1 MRRKA
6 LKHIL
11 AATDGE
17 ARSDAALRVA
27 QTLADRDGAFVEI
40 VSVFTP
46 RIAVPRWSPADP
58 ELRCEVRDR
67 HAAAEQFSRVWRQA
81 RSRLHLPWPIL
92 FRVGSVPQVIAE
104 IARSAGADLVVI
116 GRAPDCQC
124 GARAPRAHTAEQL
137 AIASDTPILALPQRS
152 GDSLPRIA
160 VVALDDSGASHRA
173 AQLTRAVLAR
183 HGVVHAAK
191 RAASRDLLALCD
203 ALGAELLAVPV
214 AGDSALVR
222 SLMGGQVAELLARA
236 RCAVLVTPSPSNDGA
251 RVEVSLA
258 SPEHAAAAATV
269 VPAVSLPLSRIPH
282 PARDGRAFAVTV
294 CAPSRYR

>member
-17 ARSDAALRVA
+17 ARSDTALQVA
-27 QTLADRDGAFVEI
+27 QALAERDGAFVEI

-46 RIAVPRWSPADP
+46 RIAVPRWCPADP

-81 RSRLHLPWPIL
+81 RSKLQLPWPIL
-92 FRVGSVPQVIAE
+92 FRVGAVPLVIAE
-104 IARSAGADLVVI
+104 LARSGHADLVVI
-116 GRAPDCQC
+116 GRAADCQC

-137 AIASDTPILALPQRS
+137 AIASDTPILALPHRT
-152 GDSLPRIA
+152 GEALPRIA
-160 VVALDDSGASHRA
+160 VVALDDSRASHLA
-173 AQLTRAVLAR
+173 AQMTRAVLAR

-203 ALGAELLAVPV
+203 AMGAELLAVPV

-222 SLMGGQVAELLARA
+222 SLMGGQAAELLARA
-236 RCAVLVTPSPSNDGA
+236 RCAVLITPSPPTDGA
-251 RVEVSLA
+251 RVEALPA
-258 SPEHAAAAATV
+258 SRVTASAEISVA
-269 VPAVSLPLSRIPH
+269 PAVSLPLPRIPH
-282 PARDGRAFAVTV
+282 PAPAGRV
-294 CAPSRYR
+294 SE